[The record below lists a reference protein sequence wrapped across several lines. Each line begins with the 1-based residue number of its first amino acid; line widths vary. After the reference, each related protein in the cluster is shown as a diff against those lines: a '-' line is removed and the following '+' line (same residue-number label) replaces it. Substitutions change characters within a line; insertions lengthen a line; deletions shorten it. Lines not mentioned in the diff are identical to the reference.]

1 MAGGLL
7 QLVAIG
13 VQDLYLSGN
22 PQVSLFKVVYR
33 RHTNFSMESVR
44 QTFDGEVDFG
54 KTVTTKIS
62 RDGDLLHRI
71 VIEVDLPEIIS
82 SDPTVSIS
90 WVNAI
95 GHTMIDRI
103 ELYIG
108 ELLIDRHYGEW
119 LEIWSELALDA
130 SKRDGYNNM
139 ISKFESFQSVK
150 GPKTVFIPLQ
160 FWFCR
165 NPGLALPL
173 IALQY
178 HDVKVIV
185 QFRKF
190 SDLWTFGKNKNYTAS
205 QANNIV
211 TTVATDSIFT
221 SSDIGKIIYWE
232 DGSTTT
238 ILALVGGEPHK
249 VSVSTNTSK
258 TSQNIY
264 TKPNAAP
271 IKTYSM
277 LDARIYADFIYLDTF
292 ERRFFAANKHEYLIE
307 QLQFDSDTNYSKGQ
321 RFLKVPI
328 AFNLPIKELIWVS
341 QLARYIEDNDRFNF
355 SNTMNPSE
363 QQKDPI
369 QSAIIL
375 FNGTERFEERVA
387 GYFRLVQP
395 YAHHTRCPTSNIYV
409 YSFALAPEKHQPS
422 GTANFSMLNTVDLRL
437 TYDNSITD
445 SNVRVYGVN
454 YNILKI
460 QSGMG
465 GLLYAD

>member
-71 VIEVDLPEIIS
+71 VVEVDLPEIVS
-82 SDPTVSIS
+82 TDPAISIS
-90 WVNAI
+90 WVNTI
-95 GHTMIDRI
+95 GHSMIDII

-108 ELLIDRHYGEW
+108 ELLIDKHYGEW

-130 SKRDGYNNM
+130 SKRDGYNDM
-139 ISKFESFQSVK
+139 VSKYESFQLVK

-178 HDVKVIV
+178 HDIKVIIR
-185 QFRKF
+185 FKKF
-190 SDLWTFGKNKNYTAS
+190 SELWTFGKNKNYTAS
-205 QANNIV
+205 Q
-211 TTVATDSIFT
+211 TTNTITTINTDSVFIN
-221 SSDIGKIIYWE
+221 SDIGKIIYWE
-232 DGSTTT
+232 DGTKTT
-238 ILALVGGEPHK
+238 IISLVGGFPHRAL
-249 VSVSTNTSK
+249 VDTNTSK
-258 TSQNIY
+258 PLQTIY
-264 TKPNAAP
+264 TKPNASP

-307 QLQFDSDTNYSKGQ
+307 QLQFDSDTNYLKGQ
-321 RFLKVPI
+321 QFLKVPI
-328 AFNLPIKELIWVS
+328 SFNLPMKELIWVS
-341 QLARYIEDNDRFNF
+341 QLARYTEDNDIFNF
-355 SNTMNPSE
+355 SNTVNPSE
-363 QQKDPI
+363 EKKDPI

-395 YAHHTRCPTSNIYV
+395 YAHHTRCPKSHIYV

-422 GTANFSMLNTVDLRL
+422 GSANFSMLNTVDLRL
-437 TYDNSITD
+437 TYNTTVTD